1 MQEEG
6 PTVSGR
12 GGIKSWEPSREY
24 YRSSAQKA
32 ADTRT
37 LAQEISVLGKV
48 LETFRLPPVYNFLF
62 SLECFSGGLEFV
74 KEIQSKRNWRI

>member
-12 GGIKSWEPSREY
+12 GGIKSWAPSREY
-24 YRSSAQKA
+24 FRSSAQKA
-32 ADTRT
+32 ADTGT

-48 LETFRLPPVYNFLF
+48 LETF
-62 SLECFSGGLEFV
+62 
-74 KEIQSKRNWRI
+74 